1 MNHEDMARVSWRHI
15 PNAVELGFDYYL
27 DLVERRLKGEDVS
40 LVQGL
45 RKFFKENLGIDLRET
60 QARGLMHKS
69 SSVFIDYVKE
79 VTGEVFIPGIQ
90 HWESLGLEGFNK
102 WKEVFYRRR
111 DKVAVDI
118 DAEELE
124 INEFEERFQE
134 KLGVVPG
141 RKRVAITR
149 ILRDTSL
156 SRFLKSLYQQ
166 HCQICEMTFKLP
178 NGDRYGESHHL
189 RPLGK
194 KHQGIDH
201 QSNMVVLCPNHH
213 AMFDYGVIA
222 IQPKDYRLLSIDKSV
237 LEQGAHLS
245 VLKHKIDDAFLE
257 YHLDCIYN
265 KVV

>member
-1 MNHEDMARVSWRHI
+1 MKPEEKRVSWRRI

-27 DLVERRLKGEDVS
+27 HLIERRLKGEDIS

-45 RKFFKENLGIDLRET
+45 RKFFKDSLGIDIRET

-79 VTGEVFIPGIQ
+79 VSGEVFIPGIQ
-90 HWESLGLEGFNK
+90 YWESLGLEEFVK
-102 WKEVFYRRR
+102 WRGGFYRRR

-118 DAEELE
+118 DAEEAE
-124 INEFEERFQE
+124 ISAFEEKFQE

-141 RKRVAITR
+141 RTRVAITR

-156 SRFLKSLYQQ
+156 SRFLKSLYHQQ
-166 HCQICEMTFKLP
+166 CQICERTFRLP
-178 NGDRYGESHHL
+178 NGDKYGESHHL

-222 IQPKDYRLLSIDKSV
+222 IQPKDHALISIDKKV
-237 LEQGAHLS
+237 LEQGTHLS
-245 VLKHKIDDAFLE
+245 LLKHKIDDAFLE

-265 KVV
+265 KVI